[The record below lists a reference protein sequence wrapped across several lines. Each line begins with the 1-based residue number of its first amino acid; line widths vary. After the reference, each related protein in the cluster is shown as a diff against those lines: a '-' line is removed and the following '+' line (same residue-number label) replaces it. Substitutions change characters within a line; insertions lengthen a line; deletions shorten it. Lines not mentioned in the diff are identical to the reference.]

1 MKKSTRNRAR
11 QWTRGKNILQMHMRW
26 KIEDRQFLS
35 SLSFSQRYRHTHTYR
50 GIIKA
55 SRRFSLQCLD
65 SVEQGG
71 VGVSLLVVKER
82 ESGTKT
88 SKKLSHFP
96 SLRNFE
102 GGVSLFLCLF
112 LRLSVFVLS
121 PIRFCANFLIFQEQ
135 KLSFGMLS
143 WIKERKMTFYS
154 FWHFDQMCFNL
165 KKQHKYTC
173 QTFIKTHTQRLSRFC
188 KLLLII
194 IERKKP
200 STP

>member
-1 MKKSTRNRAR
+1 MIYTYVRSHRKCRYEKIYAQSCASMNERKKYTSDAYEVKD
-11 QWTRGKNILQMHMRW
+11 RGQTIS
-26 KIEDRQFLS
+26 QFTE
-35 SLSFSQRYRHTHTYR
+35 FFYRDTDTHTYR

-154 FWHFDQMCFNL
+154 F
-165 KKQHKYTC
+165 
-173 QTFIKTHTQRLSRFC
+173 
-188 KLLLII
+188 
-194 IERKKP
+194 
-200 STP
+200 